1 MENRRNHF
9 EAPSQA
15 HYSSFAAASTLDIGH
30 GIFASL
36 ALSYWVRGFSP
47 IPILAGT
54 KAPGVN
60 GRLLDG
66 WARYCTKA
74 ADKGQLA
81 AWAQDKTAGL
91 AVCTGFDGLVAVDVD
106 SAKAVAAVRAV
117 FGGMGA
123 PVKIGR
129 RGCTALFRDP
139 SGEVRSSDFRA
150 SPVIGPDGKRR
161 QETLVQILAAG
172 RETVLPPT
180 VHPDTRRP
188 YFWHRGSL
196 EACRLGD
203 LPVIAVSHIE
213 ALGEAL
219 RPFMSEVAQFTP
231 TAPAQAPLRSL
242 NGLERRRYEA
252 MARGLL
258 KWVTG
263 RSRFINPDRK
273 ADTPIIIVPPP
284 QKTPLARSRQSRP
297 LGTEPWAAAIPPRR
311 YCPVAESAHRLTRRH
326 IPHSDSLA
334 VRGRDERPS
343 SPNSAAYLHLLSE
356 AAR

>member
-1 MENRRNHF
+1 MENRRNQF

-15 HYSSFAAASTLDIGH
+15 HYSSLAAGPALDIGH
-30 GIFASL
+30 GVFASL
-36 ALSYWVRGFSP
+36 ALSYWARGFSP

-66 WARYCTKA
+66 WARYCAEA

-91 AVCTGFDGLVAVDVD
+91 AVCTGFNGLVAVDVD

-150 SPVIGPDGKRR
+150 APVIGPDGKRR

-180 VHPDTRRP
+180 VHPDTRKP

-203 LPVIAVSHIE
+203 LPVITVSHIE

-219 RPFMSEVAQFTP
+219 RPFMSEVVPFTP
-231 TAPAQAPLRSL
+231 AASAQAPLRSL

-258 KWVTG
+258 KWVEGTLANRAPGG
-263 RSRFINPDRK
+263 RSR
-273 ADTPIIIVPPP
+273 
-284 QKTPLARSRQSRP
+284 
-297 LGTEPWAAAIPPRR
+297 
-311 YCPVAESAHRLTRRH
+311 
-326 IPHSDSLA
+326 
-334 VRGRDERPS
+334 
-343 SPNSAAYLHLLSE
+343 
-356 AAR
+356 AARGMAQTFWPFIREGLIGEAEVRAALVDASQRNGLVKTNGIRDVLRDIRRGFEAGAADPLPALEHRRSKRR

>member
-1 MENRRNHF
+1 MKPPRNAHQELNVEKRRNQF

-15 HYSSFAAASTLDIGH
+15 HYSSFAAASALDIGH
-30 GIFASL
+30 GVFASL
-36 ALSYWVRGFSP
+36 ALSYWAQGFSP

-54 KAPGVN
+54 KAPGVD
-60 GRLLDG
+60 GRLMDG
-66 WARYCTKA
+66 WAQYCAEA
-74 ADKGQLA
+74 ADKAQLA

-91 AVCTGFDGLVAVDVD
+91 AVCTGFNGLVAVDVD

-150 SPVIGPDGKRR
+150 APVIGPDGKRR

-180 VHPDTRRP
+180 VHPDTRKP
-188 YFWHRGSL
+188 YFWHRSSL

-203 LPVIAVSHIE
+203 LPVIKANHID
-213 ALGEAL
+213 ALHEAL
-219 RPFMSEVAQFTP
+219 RPFLSETVQFMP
-231 TAPAQAPLRSL
+231 AAPAQAPLRNL

-258 KWVTG
+258 KWVEGALANRAPGG
-263 RSRFINPDRK
+263 RSRAARGIAQTFWPFIREGLIGE
-273 ADTPIIIVPPP
+273 AEV
-284 QKTPLARSRQSRP
+284 R
-297 LGTEPWAAAIPPRR
+297 AAIVDASQRNGLVKTNGIRDVLRDIRR
-311 YCPVAESAHRLTRRH
+311 GFEA
-326 IPHSDSLA
+326 
-334 VRGRDERPS
+334 G
-343 SPNSAAYLHLLSE
+343 AADPLPTLENRTSKR
-356 AAR
+356 A